1 MKWRGRFFMAGCARS
16 REPRRNCTMSDFAE
30 PNRTKLNQK
39 ERPVMLPKYTVEYT
53 AQFRRHAQPN
63 HYSTDDPVACEE
75 FVEELL
81 ERRFVI
87 RAIKH
92 EGLDL
97 PKPEFDR
104 VVKTA
109 AGMLASKH
117 VCASLGIKPEEEKYR
132 FGFTA

>member
-1 MKWRGRFFMAGCARS
+1 
-16 REPRRNCTMSDFAE
+16 
-30 PNRTKLNQK
+30 
-39 ERPVMLPKYTVEYT
+39 MLPKYTVEYT
-53 AQFRRHAQPN
+53 TQFRRHAQPN

-81 ERRFVI
+81 ERGFAI

-97 PKPEFDR
+97 PKPGFDR

-117 VCASLGIKPEEEKYR
+117 LCASLGIKPEEEKFR

>member
-1 MKWRGRFFMAGCARS
+1 
-16 REPRRNCTMSDFAE
+16 
-30 PNRTKLNQK
+30 
-39 ERPVMLPKYTVEYT
+39 MLPKYTVEYD
-53 AQFRRHAQPN
+53 ARFRKHAQPH

-81 ERRFVI
+81 ERGFSI

-97 PKPEFDR
+97 SKHEFDR
-104 VVKTA
+104 VVKSA

>member
-1 MKWRGRFFMAGCARS
+1 
-16 REPRRNCTMSDFAE
+16 
-30 PNRTKLNQK
+30 
-39 ERPVMLPKYTVEYT
+39 MLPKYTIECT
-53 AQFRRHAQPN
+53 TQFRRHAQPN
-63 HYSTDDPVACEE
+63 HYSTDDPAACEE

-81 ERRFVI
+81 ERGFAI

-92 EGLDL
+92 EGMDL

-104 VVKTA
+104 VAQTA

-117 VCASLGIKPEEEKYR
+117 VCTSVGIKPEEAKFR

>member
-1 MKWRGRFFMAGCARS
+1 MI
-16 REPRRNCTMSDFAE
+16 
-30 PNRTKLNQK
+30 
-39 ERPVMLPKYTVEYT
+39 PKYTVEYS
-53 AQFRRHAQPN
+53 AQFRKHAQPN

-81 ERRFVI
+81 ERGFSI

-92 EGLDL
+92 DGLDL

-104 VVKTA
+104 LLRNA

-117 VCASLGIKPEEEKYR
+117 LCASLGIKAEEEKYR